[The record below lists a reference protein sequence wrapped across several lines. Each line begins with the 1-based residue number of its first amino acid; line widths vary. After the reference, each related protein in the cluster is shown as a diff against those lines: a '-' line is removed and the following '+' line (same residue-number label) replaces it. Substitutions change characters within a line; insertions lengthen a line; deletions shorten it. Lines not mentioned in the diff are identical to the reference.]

1 MTDMINAYKE
11 YFTRYFD
18 FSGKTSRAG
27 YWWVVLAN
35 IIIGFILGLLGSLG
49 VTLSSIYSL
58 ITIIP
63 GLAIVIRRLHDTN
76 RSGWNLLW
84 LLVPIIGWIIL
95 VVFLASAG
103 KKA

>member
-1 MTDMINAYKE
+1 MDKMIDAYQE

-18 FSGKTSRAG
+18 FDGKTSRGG

-35 IIIGFILGLLGSLG
+35 IIISAILGLLGSLG
-49 VTLSSIYSL
+49 VTISTVYGL

-63 GLAIVIRRLHDTN
+63 GIAIAIRRLHDTN

-84 LLVPIIGWIIL
+84 LLFPIVGWVIL
-95 VVFLASAG
+95 LFYLAS
-103 KKA
+103 K